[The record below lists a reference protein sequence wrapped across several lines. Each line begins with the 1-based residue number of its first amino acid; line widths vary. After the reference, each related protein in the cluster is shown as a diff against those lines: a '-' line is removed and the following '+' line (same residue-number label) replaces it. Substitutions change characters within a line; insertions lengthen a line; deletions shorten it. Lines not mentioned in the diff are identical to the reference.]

1 MTAPQPKPGILGI
14 EAYVPGR
21 AKLVGQDR
29 VMRLASNEGALGPS
43 PRAVEAYQAAA
54 GDIFR

>member
-21 AKLVGQDR
+21 AKL
-29 VMRLASNEGALGPS
+29 EGVPAHALMT
-43 PRAVEAYQAAA
+43 V
-54 GDIFR
+54 